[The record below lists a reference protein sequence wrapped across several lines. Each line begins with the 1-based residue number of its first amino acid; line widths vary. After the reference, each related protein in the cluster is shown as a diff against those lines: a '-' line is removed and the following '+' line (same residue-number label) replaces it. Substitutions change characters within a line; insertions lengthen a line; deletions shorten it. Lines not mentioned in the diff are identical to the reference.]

1 MADRLRWG
9 VLGAAYIAL
18 AKVIPA
24 IQASSNGVV
33 VSLAS
38 RDRARAQALAAE
50 VGVER
55 VHASYD
61 ALLADPDVDAIYNPL
76 PNSMHAEWSI
86 RAAAA
91 GKAVLCEKPLALSA
105 AEAERV
111 VAAFA
116 QRGVLLMEGFMYRFH
131 PQHVRVRAL
140 LAEGAIGEVG
150 EVRAGLCARLLDPA
164 DPGNV
169 RLQPDLGGGAR
180 LDMGCYVVN
189 AARMLFGQEPRRVLA
204 WQDVD
209 ERFGVD
215 MALAGILEYPG
226 ERIATVSCSFKAGYE
241 SFYAVVG
248 SRGVIEVPRAFIP
261 GYGDRAAETLVVI
274 SDENSNRHEEHFPP
288 TDHYRLMVEAFGAA
302 VLAGQPVPYPPEDSV
317 RNMRVLDAL
326 RTSADQNRPV
336 LIDP

>member
-105 AEAERV
+105 A
-111 VAAFA
+111 
-116 QRGVLLMEGFMYRFH
+116 
-131 PQHVRVRAL
+131 
-140 LAEGAIGEVG
+140 
-150 EVRAGLCARLLDPA
+150 
-164 DPGNV
+164 
-169 RLQPDLGGGAR
+169 
-180 LDMGCYVVN
+180 
-189 AARMLFGQEPRRVLA
+189 
-204 WQDVD
+204 
-209 ERFGVD
+209 
-215 MALAGILEYPG
+215 
-226 ERIATVSCSFKAGYE
+226 
-241 SFYAVVG
+241 
-248 SRGVIEVPRAFIP
+248 
-261 GYGDRAAETLVVI
+261 
-274 SDENSNRHEEHFPP
+274 
-288 TDHYRLMVEAFGAA
+288 
-302 VLAGQPVPYPPEDSV
+302 
-317 RNMRVLDAL
+317 
-326 RTSADQNRPV
+326 
-336 LIDP
+336 

>member
-9 VLGAAYIAL
+9 ILGAAYIAQ

-33 VSLAS
+33 VALSS
-38 RDRARAQALAAE
+38 RDRARAQALAADL
-50 VGVER
+50 GIER
-55 VHASYD
+55 VHATYD
-61 ALLADPDVDAIYNPL
+61 ALLTDPHVDAVYNPL

-86 RAAAA
+86 RAAEA
-91 GKAVLCEKPLALSA
+91 GKAVLCEKPLATSA
-105 AEAERV
+105 AEAEQV

-116 QRGVLLMEGFMYRFH
+116 QQGVPLMEGFMYRFH

-140 LAEGAIGEVG
+140 LANGAIGEVG
-150 EVRAGLCARLLDPA
+150 EVRAGLCAPLLDPPN
-164 DPGNV
+164 PGNV
-169 RLQPDLGGGAR
+169 RLHPELGGGAR

-215 MALAGILEYPG
+215 VALAGILEYPG
-226 ERIATVSCSFKAGYE
+226 KRVATVTCSFKAGYE
-241 SFYAVVG
+241 TYYAVVG
-248 SRGVIEVPRAFIP
+248 SQGVIEVPRAFIP
-261 GYGDRAAETLVVI
+261 GYGERAAETLVII
-274 SDENSNRHEEHFPP
+274 SDENSYRREEHFPP
-288 TDHYRLMVEAFGAA
+288 ADHYRLMVEAFGAA
-302 VLAGQPVPYPPEDSV
+302 VLAGRPVPYPPEDSV

-326 RTSADQNRPV
+326 RTSADQNGPAAV
-336 LIDP
+336 D